1 MESVVE
7 IVKDMFIPGSVTFL
21 LFGLI
26 AGVIMLYLNS
36 AWAKWGRRWLTL
48 LTVAYLLLSIPLF
61 SNLLVDTLSRGF
73 SPVEEGSALG
83 GSEAVVVLGGGGAT
97 YLAGNQ
103 RTTALSEASTLRALE
118 AVRLFEL
125 LESPWVIVSGG
136 TNMRSGLLDP
146 ESEPLRKTLLEMGI
160 PTDKIILES
169 DSNNTQEQAKNI
181 PPLLESLGVE
191 HFILV
196 TSPTH
201 MRRSVLV
208 FQEMGLDPL
217 PAVSSQQSESQVTSS
232 QRVLPDGDAL
242 SQSKSAMRE
251 IMALIYY
258 ALRGWI

>member
-7 IVKDMFIPGSVTFL
+7 IVKEMLIPGSVTFL

-36 AWAKWGRRWLTL
+36 TWAKWGRRWLTL
-48 LTVAYLLLSIPLF
+48 LTVAYLLLSLPLI

-73 SPVEEGSALG
+73 FPVEDVSA
-83 GSEAVVVLGGGGAT
+83 SDAAEAIVVLGGGGAT

-103 RTTALSEASTLRALE
+103 QTTALSEASTLRALE
-118 AVRLFEL
+118 AVRLFKL
-125 LESPWVIVSGG
+125 LDTPWVIVSGG

-146 ESEPLRKTLLEMGI
+146 ESEPMRKTLMEMGI
-160 PTDKIILES
+160 PEDKIILES
-169 DSNNTQEQAKNI
+169 DSQNTQEQALNI

-191 HFILV
+191 RFMLV

-208 FQEMGLDPL
+208 FQEAGLDPL
-217 PAVSSQQSESQVTSS
+217 PAISTQQSESQAPSAARLV
-232 QRVLPDGDAL
+232 PDGDAL
-242 SQSKSAMRE
+242 SQSKTAMRE